1 MDNLYKIVCFFSYCL
16 FDIRYF
22 FVVVIIDFLI
32 KCIVT
37 GESLGS
43 VLGGY
48 LFDSYG
54 GVWSFRF
61 FAYLSA
67 TMCCVNIL
75 SNITGF
81 TKNLKTLNTD
91 VELKK
96 TEPSESN
103 VNDKIC

>member
-1 MDNLYKIVCFFSYCL
+1 MFFSISL
-16 FDIRYF
+16 IRYLF
-22 FVVVIIDFLI
+22 IF
-32 KCIVT
+32 T

-61 FAYLSA
+61 FAYMSA

-75 SNITGF
+75 SNIVGV
-81 TKNLKTLNTD
+81 TKNLKAFNTD
-91 VELKK
+91 VESKK

-103 VNDKIC
+103 VNNKIC